1 MRRHHTKNG
10 TSGTTMIEV
19 MVSLT
24 LLSVIGGIFFMVT
37 DSASSALR
45 SGVTVAELGGRAQ
58 RVLNEVC
65 EGLKASSSDLTTP
78 QTVTPFSGTAV
89 DYQRAIGID
98 AAGDPVYGP
107 IEHLELEAEE
117 AEDGVD
123 NDGDELVD
131 ECRLVWTENPGAAGE
146 RRRVLATDVRSYLG
160 GETFDGTDENGNG
173 LLDERGFCLDFGAGY
188 VTVRLTLEGRDK
200 EGHTIVSTLERTV
213 AFRNE

>member
-1 MRRHHTKNG
+1 MGRHRRKHA

-65 EGLKASSSDLTTP
+65 EALKASSSDLTTP
-78 QTVTPFSGTAV
+78 QTLTPFSGTAV

-98 AAGDPVYGP
+98 VAGDPVWGP
-107 IEHLELEAEE
+107 LEHFELEAEE
-117 AEDGVD
+117 A
-123 NDGDELVD
+123 
-131 ECRLVWTENPGAAGE
+131 
-146 RRRVLATDVRSYLG
+146 
-160 GETFDGTDENGNG
+160 
-173 LLDERGFCLDFGAGY
+173 
-188 VTVRLTLEGRDK
+188 
-200 EGHTIVSTLERTV
+200 
-213 AFRNE
+213 

>member
-1 MRRHHTKNG
+1 MARPIGKA
-10 TSGTTMIEV
+10 TSGTTLLEV

-45 SGVTVAELGGRAQ
+45 SGVTVAELDGKAQ
-58 RVLNEVC
+58 RVLKEVC
-65 EGLKASSSDLTTP
+65 ESLKASSSDRTTP
-78 QTVTPFSGTAV
+78 QTVTPFSGTEV

-98 AAGDPVYGP
+98 AAGDPVWGP

-131 ECRLVWTENPGAAGE
+131 ECRLVWTENPGLADE
-146 RRRVLATDVRSYLG
+146 RRTVLATGVRSYLE

-173 LLDERGFCLDFGAGY
+173 LLDERGFCLDFAAGCL
-188 VTVRLTLEGRDK
+188 TVRLSLEGRDK
-200 EGHTIVSTLERTV
+200 EGHTIVATLERTV
-213 AFRNE
+213 AYRNE